1 MANLQH
7 ERAAKHWK
15 RPGLLKNWAAQANTR
30 HFTSCQWLNLFYFSM
45 NSDCGHHLQLL
56 QCFVNVS
63 SQLDCAF
70 VTFRPFWRLF
80 KSVAKFP
87 STFLFE
93 ILQNNQALWPVAQQR
108 HRGQVYTLSGGWGHP
123 SFLFFTSCSPFLHPW
138 LQKPWHQSNHF
149 KGLLDQ
155 KTNQFKSRKAY
166 FLDLL
171 SKIIG
176 PFNRIQGTDK
186 SLSSG
191 YCQGFDETQPQQQIA
206 LSSCSGNY
214 FDNFGGEGGEG
225 LERP

>member
-1 MANLQH
+1 MVWFVEESILYIDAKLWIRVVANLQH

-70 VTFRPFWRLF
+70 VTFRPLWRLF

-138 LQKPWHQSNHF
+138 LQNRVSQKNQKSEFCFATKPTGFHR
-149 KGLLDQ
+149 LDEP
-155 KTNQFKSRKAY
+155 SE
-166 FLDLL
+166 
-171 SKIIG
+171 KI
-176 PFNRIQGTDK
+176 
-186 SLSSG
+186 S
-191 YCQGFDETQPQQQIA
+191 A
-206 LSSCSGNY
+206 L
-214 FDNFGGEGGEG
+214 
-225 LERP
+225 